1 MVHSPTEL
9 SSNTVF
15 FLVSKL
21 KPFKQILITRKLI
34 KDFEHHTKIK
44 VAPRSNSLGANNL
57 KSVAFYTFATA
68 KFEGDY
74 FKS

>member
-9 SSNTVF
+9 SSNTVYQ
-15 FLVSKL
+15 VSKL
-21 KPFKQILITRKLI
+21 KPFKQILTTRKLI
-34 KDFEHHTKIK
+34 KDFECHTKIK

-57 KSVAFYTFATA
+57 KSVAFYTFVTA
-68 KFEGDY
+68 NFEGDY